1 MEPGSQGGIYDEMVS
16 ITNRLQ
22 DVFATIGTS
31 TSVIDLPQICVIG
44 GQSSDKICVLD
55 VTRGSFFAQRPGH

>member
-1 MEPGSQGGIYDEMVS
+1 MVS